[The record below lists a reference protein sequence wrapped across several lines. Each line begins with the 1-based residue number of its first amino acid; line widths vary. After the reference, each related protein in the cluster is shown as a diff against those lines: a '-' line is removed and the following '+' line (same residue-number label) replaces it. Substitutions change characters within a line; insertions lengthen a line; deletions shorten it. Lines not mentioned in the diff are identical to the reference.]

1 MVEQGVSQNNNEIK
15 IKINR
20 LNFYYGAVQALFDI
34 NMDILPRQVT
44 AFIGPSGCGKS
55 TLLRTLDRM
64 NDIIDGARVE
74 GEIIIDGQ
82 DIYKDDINIVR
93 VPGAFEIP
101 PTAKQMAES
110 ERYDAIVCLGAVIR
124 GATPHFEYVSA
135 EVSKGVAS
143 VSIDSGIPVTFG
155 VLTTD
160 TIEQAIERAGSKA
173 GNKGFDA
180 AVAAVEMANLYK
192 AL

>member
-1 MVEQGVSQNNNEIK
+1 MSREIDMPKIIEGKLDAKGLRFGLLVSRFNSFVSDRLVE
-15 IKINR
+15 
-20 LNFYYGAVQALFDI
+20 GAIDA
-34 NMDILPRQVT
+34 
-44 AFIGPSGCGKS
+44 
-55 TLLRTLDRM
+55 LLRH
-64 NDIIDGARVE
+64 GAE
-74 GEIIIDGQ
+74 
-82 DIYKDDINIVR
+82 KDDINIVR

-110 ERYDAIVCLGAVIR
+110 GRYDAIVCLGAVIR

-143 VSIDSGIPVTFG
+143 VSIDSGVPVTFG

>member
-1 MVEQGVSQNNNEIK
+1 MPKIIEGKLDAKGLRFGLLVSRFNSFVSDRLVE
-15 IKINR
+15 
-20 LNFYYGAVQALFDI
+20 GAIDA
-34 NMDILPRQVT
+34 
-44 AFIGPSGCGKS
+44 
-55 TLLRTLDRM
+55 LLRH
-64 NDIIDGARVE
+64 GAE
-74 GEIIIDGQ
+74 
-82 DIYKDDINIVR
+82 KDDINIVR

-110 ERYDAIVCLGAVIR
+110 GSYDAIVCLGAVIR

-143 VSIDSGIPVTFG
+143 VSIDSGVPVTFG